1 MVPLDAMPTWA
12 QTIAPVWPAYWAMQ
26 GLWGAADGDARR
38 ALMSSAVM
46 TCIAALAATITAV
59 PLARGWGRN
68 TLI

>member
-1 MVPLDAMPTWA
+1 
-12 QTIAPVWPAYWAMQ
+12 MQ